1 MEKIMDKLKSLE
13 IKKLIKEL
21 DYIETDFEW
30 RSEVVNEADTSF
42 LTELNNFLDKNPEL
56 KELYDSKITE
66 KLENSIKSKIKESE
80 ESQEKEKQK
89 IPDSSEEQSDRTISE
104 NSEEEIENKINISPK
119 VKKLYRDIVK
129 KTHPDIIND
138 KEMNDFY
145 IKATEYHENNDKI
158 GLYKICDELNI
169 KFELDEED
177 SFFIEKKIQ
186 EYKKRISF
194 LESTFTWKWFNT
206 EDEGEKNNIL
216 LTFIKLKI
224 KN

>member
-1 MEKIMDKLKSLE
+1 MEKLMDKLKSLE

-66 KLENSIKSKIKESE
+66 KLENSIKKKIE
-80 ESQEKEKQK
+80 EDETETNG
-89 IPDSSEEQSDRTISE
+89 DSDRTTSGKDE
-104 NSEEEIENKINISPK
+104 NVYEKFEEEIENKINISPK

-138 KEMNDFY
+138 KEMNDLY

-177 SFFIEKKIQ
+177 SFFIEKKIG

>member
-66 KLENSIKSKIKESE
+66 KLENSIKKKIE
-80 ESQEKEKQK
+80 EDETETNG
-89 IPDSSEEQSDRTISE
+89 DSDRTTSGKDE
-104 NSEEEIENKINISPK
+104 NVYEKFGEEGENEKNISPK

-138 KEMNDFY
+138 KEMNDLY

-177 SFFIEKKIQ
+177 SFFIEKKIG

-206 EDEGEKNNIL
+206 EDEGDKNNIL

>member
-1 MEKIMDKLKSLE
+1 MDKLKSLE

-66 KLENSIKSKIKESE
+66 KLENSIKKKIE
-80 ESQEKEKQK
+80 EDETETNG
-89 IPDSSEEQSDRTISE
+89 DSDRTTSGKDE
-104 NSEEEIENKINISPK
+104 NVYEKFGEEGENEKNISPK

-138 KEMNDFY
+138 KEMNDLY

-177 SFFIEKKIQ
+177 SFFIEKKIG

-206 EDEGEKNNIL
+206 EDEGDKNNIL